1 VKRKSTGEKKRIL
14 NAAQVNAIFERFASE
29 MLLRYGSFDQ
39 VVFIGV
45 RTRGPYVAKRLAQI
59 IRKREGREIPIG
71 EMDITL
77 YRDDLNALLPGG
89 TIDHTRI
96 PFDIA
101 NKIVVLFDDVLYT
114 GRTVRAAVDHL
125 IDLGRPR
132 MIHLAVMIDRGGR
145 ELPIAANYV
154 GKKVA
159 LPAGKNVQ
167 VRLREVDRVDE
178 VVTGSGAGSRI
189 ESKSENL

>member
-1 VKRKSTGEKKRIL
+1 MVKRNSKLKKRRVL
-14 NAAQVNAIFERFASE
+14 NAAQVRSIFERFARE
-29 MLLRYGSFDQ
+29 MLRRYGSFDQ

-59 IRKREGREIPIG
+59 IKKRQGTDIPVG

-89 TIDHTRI
+89 IVDHTRI

-154 GKKVA
+154 GRRISLGA
-159 LPAGKNVQ
+159 AGNIQ
-167 VRLREVDRVDE
+167 VKLKEVDRVDE
-178 VVTGSGAGSRI
+178 VWVA
-189 ESKSENL
+189 

>member
-1 VKRKSTGEKKRIL
+1 MVKQNRQSKKRRIL
-14 NAAQVNAIFERFASE
+14 TAAQVKAIFERFARE
-29 MLLRYGSFDQ
+29 MLRHYGSFDQ
-39 VVFIGV
+39 IVFIGV

-59 IRKREGREIPIG
+59 IKKRQGKDIPVG

-101 NKIVVLFDDVLYT
+101 NKIIVLFDDVLYT

-132 MIHLAVMIDRGGR
+132 MIHLAVIIDRGGR

-154 GKKVA
+154 GKKIA
-159 LPAGKNVQ
+159 LAAAGNVQ
-167 VRLREVDRVDE
+167 VRLKEVDKVDE
-178 VVTGSGAGSRI
+178 VLIT
-189 ESKSENL
+189 

>member
-1 VKRKSTGEKKRIL
+1 MINSNMKRKRLL
-14 NAAQVNAIFERFASE
+14 NPAQVKAIFERFARE
-29 MLLRYGSFDQ
+29 MMKQYKNLDQ

-45 RTRGPYVAKRLAQI
+45 RTRGPYIAKRLAAI
-59 IRKREGREIPIG
+59 IKKRHGIEIPTG

-154 GKKVA
+154 GKRVS
-159 LPAGKNVQ
+159 LPGGRNVQ
-167 VRLREVDRVDE
+167 VKLKGVDKSDE
-178 VVTGSGAGSRI
+178 VLV
-189 ESKSENL
+189 E

>member
-1 VKRKSTGEKKRIL
+1 MGALMTNSNSKPKKQRIL
-14 NAAQVNAIFERFASE
+14 AATQVAAIFERFARE
-29 MLLRYGSFDQ
+29 MAKTYGSLDQ
-39 VVFIGV
+39 VVFIGI
-45 RTRGPYVAKRLAQI
+45 RTRGPYIAKRLAEI
-59 IRKREGREIPIG
+59 IKKRYGKEIPIG
-71 EMDITL
+71 EMDITF

-101 NKIVVLFDDVLYT
+101 NKIVVLFDDVLNT

-154 GKKVA
+154 GKKIN
-159 LPAGKNVQ
+159 LKSAGNVE
-167 VRLREVDRVDE
+167 VRLKEVDR
-178 VVTGSGAGSRI
+178 S
-189 ESKSENL
+189 